1 MGRSCAR
8 ICPSLVGKGLLRKKT
23 SVAEPLA
30 ARIRD
35 EIRSGALDPGA
46 HLTAQGLA
54 DRFAV
59 SRSPV
64 GEALKLLAAQGA
76 VTHAANKGYFV
87 TTEPLA
93 RGEPRELPNSPVD
106 LAYFALAEDRLQL
119 KIPDVVSANFLRERY
134 GLSSAEV
141 QVLVTRIVKEGW
153 LERRQGYGFQF
164 TDMLNSA
171 DALAQTYRFR
181 MALEPAA
188 LLEPGYQLDLIGAAQ
203 CRRVEDRILAGGVD
217 SMGIEELYER
227 GVQFHE
233 LIVSGSRNP
242 FYLDALRRINSIRRL
257 IAYRASSTRE
267 RYYGQAQEH
276 MEILDLLIAG
286 RNEEAS
292 WKLRLHLG
300 HVIHNLAAIRTILE
314 LTAK

>member
-1 MGRSCAR
+1 MEDV
-8 ICPSLVGKGLLRKKT
+8 LKKKIGVSET
-23 SVAEPLA
+23 LA

-35 EIRSGALDPGA
+35 EIRDGALGIGT

-64 GEALKLLAAQGA
+64 SEALKLLEAEGA
-76 VTHAANKGYFV
+76 VTHATNKGYFV
-87 TTEPLA
+87 STAPLSHST
-93 RGEPRELPNSPVD
+93 RTKPPKSLVEI
-106 LAYFALAEDRLQL
+106 AYLALAEDRLAQQ
-119 KIPDVVSANFLRERY
+119 IPEVVSANFLKDRY

-141 QVLVTRIVKEGW
+141 QLLVTRISKEGW
-153 LERRQGYGFQF
+153 LERRPGYGFQF
-164 TDMLNSA
+164 TDMLSSA

-181 MALEPAA
+181 MALEPAS
-188 LLEPGYQLDLIGAAQ
+188 LLEPGYQLDLIGAAE

-217 SMGIEELYER
+217 SMSIEELYDR
-227 GVQFHE
+227 GVRFHE

-242 FYLDALRRINSIRRL
+242 FYLDALRRINSVRRL
-257 IAYRASSTRE
+257 IAYRSSATRE

-276 MEILDLLIAG
+276 LEILDLLVGG

-300 HVIHNLAAIRTILE
+300 HVIHNLAAIRPILE
-314 LTAK
+314 PLAK